1 MFRHHPGTPATTALP
16 GVDNPAL
23 AMMRLVLAA
32 SALLIIWISPT
43 QPDRLVIPTYLTL
56 GLYTLYSAVLGI
68 LTLRPDHLPTV
79 ISRQAHWLDVAWY
92 VVLISLSS
100 GTSSIFF
107 FGFFFAILTASF
119 QHGFAPGLRVTVIS
133 AVLYGVVGFATA
145 DHTQEF
151 ELNRALLRPVYL
163 LVLGYL
169 IAYWGGHEITAKR
182 QLAFLKEVST
192 LSNPRFGVDR
202 TIDLLLRRLQSFYAA
217 DGGLLVMRD
226 TVAGVHRLYRTT
238 QDATPPA
245 AAAPLPPEVADMLLE
260 LPADQPILYPG
271 HGHPWQRID
280 RLAGGRLRRS
290 GFRTGAATRERPEL
304 GASVAALLE
313 VDSFISVSLRNS
325 GGTASRIYLTAHRHR
340 FAGSDIHFLHQVA
353 EHVTPFL
360 ENIRL
365 VDRLAADAAEHER
378 ERIARNI
385 HDSVI
390 QPYIGM
396 QMGLAAVREKLAAGS
411 SDVTADL
418 DRLIALADT
427 GITDLRGFARKLP
440 GTGTSGGSLRPA
452 VQRFTDTFTDA
463 TGIAVTLDVPADLQ
477 LHDRLAAEVFQIIAE
492 GLSNVR
498 RHTQAAHAAIRLQC
512 RADHLRICIE
522 NDSVDTPPFFM
533 PRSIAGRATAL
544 GGRVS
549 ITHPA
554 PDYTAVLVEIPL

>member
-1 MFRHHPGTPATTALP
+1 MLRHDPGAPPTTPLAGT
-16 GVDNPAL
+16 DNPAL
-23 AMMRLVLAA
+23 AMMRLLLAA

-68 LTLRPDHLPTV
+68 LTLRRDHLPAVVTQHV
-79 ISRQAHWLDVAWY
+79 HWLDVAWY

-119 QHGFAPGLRVTVIS
+119 QCGFAPGLRVTVAS

-145 DHTQEF
+145 DHAREF

-202 TIDLLLRRLQSFYAA
+202 TIDLLLRRLQGFYGADAA
-217 DGGLLVMRD
+217 LLVMCD
-226 TVAGVHRLYRTT
+226 VGAGVHRLYQTA
-238 QDATPPA
+238 QGA
-245 AAAPLPPEVADMLLE
+245 AAAAGAAPIPAEVANMLLE
-260 LPADQPILYPG
+260 LPAAQPILYPG
-271 HGHPWQRID
+271 HALPWQRFTQ
-280 RLAGGRLRRS
+280 RARRRLRRS
-290 GFRTGAATRERPEL
+290 GAGAAAPRHAEL
-304 GASVAALLE
+304 GAAVAALLE

-325 GGTASRIYLTAHRHR
+325 GGTTGRIYLTARRR
-340 FAGSDIHFLHQVA
+340 FADSDMHFLTQVA
-353 EHVTPFL
+353 EHVSPVL

-396 QMGLAAVREKLAAGS
+396 QMGLAAVRDKLAAGRG
-411 SDVTADL
+411 DVTADL
-418 DRLIALADT
+418 DRLIALAGT

-440 GTGTSGGSLRPA
+440 GEVAPEGSLLPA
-452 VQRFTDTFTDA
+452 MRRFTDKFTDA
-463 TGIAVTLDVPADLQ
+463 TGIAVALDVPADLY

-498 RHTQAAHAAIRLQC
+498 RHTQAAHAAIHLQC
-512 RADHLRICIE
+512 RADQLHLCIE
-522 NDSVDTPPFFM
+522 NDGVDNAPAFM
-533 PRSIAGRATAL
+533 PRSITGRATAL
-544 GGRVS
+544 GGHVS
-549 ITHPA
+549 VGHPT
-554 PDYTAVLVEIPL
+554 PDHTAVLVEIPL

>member
-1 MFRHHPGTPATTALP
+1 MLPQHPNTVSSTPLSS
-16 GVDNPAL
+16 VDNPAL

-56 GLYTLYSAVLGI
+56 SLYTLYSAVLYI
-68 LTLRPDHLPTV
+68 LTLRPDHLPLV
-79 ISRQAHWLDVAWY
+79 VKQQAHWLDVAWY

-119 QHGFAPGLRVTVIS
+119 QCGFAPGMRATVVS
-133 AVLYGVVGFATA
+133 AVLYGVVGFVTA
-145 DHTQEF
+145 NPALEF
-151 ELNRALLRPVYL
+151 ELNRSLLRPVYL
-163 LVLGYL
+163 LVLGYM

-202 TIDLLLRRLQSFYAA
+202 TIDLLLERLQVFYAA
-217 DGGLLVMRD
+217 DTALLVMRD
-226 TVAGVHRLYRTT
+226 MVAGVHRLYQTT
-238 QDATPPA
+238 QASGPA
-245 AAAPLPPEVADMLLE
+245 GGAAPIPAEVADMLLE
-260 LPADQPILYPG
+260 LPAGQPILYPG
-271 HGHPWQRID
+271 HAPPWQWLD
-280 RLAGGRLRRS
+280 RLARPRPPRLARD
-290 GFRTGAATRERPEL
+290 GEATERIEL
-304 GASVAALLE
+304 GAAVAVLLE

-325 GGTASRIYLTAHRHR
+325 GGTASRIYLTTHRRH
-340 FAGSDIHFLHQVA
+340 FDNSDVHFLLQVA
-353 EHVTPFL
+353 EHVTPVL

-365 VDRLAADAAEHER
+365 VDRLAADAAAHER

-396 QMGLAAVREKLAAGS
+396 QMGLAAVREKLAAGRG
-411 SDVTADL
+411 DVTGDL

-427 GITDLRGFARKLP
+427 GITDLRGFARNLP
-440 GTGTSGGSLRPA
+440 GEGAPGDSLLPA
-452 VQRFTDTFTDA
+452 VRRFTDKFTDA

-477 LHDRLAAEVFQIIAE
+477 IHDRLAAEVFQIVAE

-498 RHTQAAHAAIRLQC
+498 RHTQAAHAAISLQC
-512 RADHLRICIE
+512 RTGHLRVCIE
-522 NDSVDTPPFFM
+522 NDGVDNVPSFT
-533 PRSIAGRATAL
+533 PRSIAGRAMAL
-544 GGRVS
+544 GGHVS
-549 ITHPA
+549 IDHPK
-554 PDYTAVLVEIPL
+554 PDHTAVMVEIPL